1 MLPCN
6 PGLRTYVVDMKSM
19 KEKERRKK
27 ENGGG
32 RRPEISSEE
41 LNE

>member
-1 MLPCN
+1 
-6 PGLRTYVVDMKSM
+6 MKSM